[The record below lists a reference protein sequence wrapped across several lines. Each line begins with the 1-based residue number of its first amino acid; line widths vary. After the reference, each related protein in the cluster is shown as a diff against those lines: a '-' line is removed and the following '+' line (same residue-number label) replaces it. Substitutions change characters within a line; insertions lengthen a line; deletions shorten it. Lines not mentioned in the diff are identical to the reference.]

1 MCICPSWL
9 SFILYNPIRKAF
21 TDREKILDECGITP
35 HSIVLEVGA
44 GNGFITE
51 VIAQRAKKVYAVEL
65 QDGMVRKLK
74 KRVQRFGDK
83 VDIVQ
88 GDIASYSIGDKCVDV
103 CLMYYSFHEVINKNN
118 AAEIMRKAIKIGG
131 ILSIYEPTIEVK
143 KSDMQKSTV
152 MFEGMGFKKE
162 MEWNRI
168 FTRFVRLRKYKR
180 INSNR

>member
-9 SFILYNPIRKAF
+9 SFILYNPIRKAL

-35 HSIVLEVGA
+35 HSTVLEVGA
-44 GNGFITE
+44 GNGFLTE
-51 VIAQRAKKVYAVEL
+51 VVAQRAKKVHAVEL

-88 GDIASYSIGDKCVDV
+88 GDIASHSIGDEFVDV
-103 CLMYYSFHEVINKNN
+103 CLMYYSFHEVINKNE
-118 AAEIMRKAIKIGG
+118 AAEIMRKAIKMGG

-143 KSDMQKSTV
+143 KSDMQKTTV

-162 MEWNRI
+162 MEWNRF
-168 FTRFVRLRKYKR
+168 FTRFVRLRKHKM
-180 INSNR
+180 I